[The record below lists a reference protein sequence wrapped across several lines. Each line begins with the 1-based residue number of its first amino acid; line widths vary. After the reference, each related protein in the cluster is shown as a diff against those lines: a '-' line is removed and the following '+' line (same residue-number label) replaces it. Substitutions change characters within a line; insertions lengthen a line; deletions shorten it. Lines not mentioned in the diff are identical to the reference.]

1 MGEWCIGQARDG
13 SDACACVHDSKK
25 RRKGESL
32 KCVSLISRAKHTL
45 ARGLWGEGRKK
56 RMENVMED
64 TRCEKGKIEAELYES
79 TFDESGTES
88 S

>member
-1 MGEWCIGQARDG
+1 MHASDVRVMREWCIGQARDG

-45 ARGLWGEGRKK
+45 VRGLWVEGRRKAIGK
-56 RMENVMED
+56 RIG
-64 TRCEKGKIEAELYES
+64 RHPL
-79 TFDESGTES
+79 
-88 S
+88 